1 MNSKV
6 CVDPGVIPRQ
16 PYDLGS
22 RKLPVV
28 RLPGSNMCKTGK
40 AGRATGQW
48 TECVLFE
55 TVSFDCI
62 PPQPGP
68 DTGYCVSTNPTN
80 SRCKFAARNPGLRHL
95 LLHALIPHFV
105 YRVVTSQDEEG
116 GGAGDLGPICL
127 EAWNT
132 DSGDIP
138 AGEDSDGIAER
149 DFPQTSS

>member
-1 MNSKV
+1 MTWA
-6 CVDPGVIPRQ
+6 
-16 PYDLGS
+16 
-22 RKLPVV
+22 
-28 RLPGSNMCKTGK
+28 PGSYLWYACQVVTCVR
-40 AGRATGQW
+40 RARQVEPLVSGQSVS
-48 TECVLFE
+48 CLRLCPL
-55 TVSFDCI
+55 TVS
-62 PPQPGP
+62 PSQPGP

-138 AGEDSDGIAER
+138 AGEDSDGIAEC
-149 DFPQTSS
+149 DFSQTSS

>member
-1 MNSKV
+1 MTWA
-6 CVDPGVIPRQ
+6 
-16 PYDLGS
+16 
-22 RKLPVV
+22 
-28 RLPGSNMCKTGK
+28 PGSYLCYACQVVTCVR
-40 AGRATGQW
+40 RARQVEPLVSGQSVS
-48 TECVLFE
+48 CLRLCPL
-55 TVSFDCI
+55 TVSQ
-62 PPQPGP
+62 PQPGP